1 MADDLPD
8 TQQTMKRSPFTFTM
22 ATSTLWQQ
30 LILSAIVAVLA
41 FVLFG
46 LVLAWDTY
54 LCMAAIAFPVGM
66 FAAICAT
73 WCVMMLRRAK
83 D

>member
-1 MADDLPD
+1 MVDEPPN
-8 TQQTMKRSPFTFTM
+8 TPQTIMRSPFTFTM
-22 ATSTLWQQ
+22 AVSTLWQH
-30 LILSAIVAVLA
+30 LILSAVVTVLA

-54 LCMAAIAFPVGM
+54 LWRAVVAFPIGCLAAIY
-66 FAAICAT
+66 AT
-73 WCVMMLRRAK
+73 WCVMMLQRAK